1 MIISNYNREFS
12 NPVYHSLYDTAQRA
26 GYDYSAGPDQPVVS
40 HLARLT
46 EMVARTVL
54 SLATTSPPPSPSTTL
69 ADPSLILELLHCYG
83 VTSNCSKFYEA
94 SEPDNYPWVLP
105 PEKRGRTPFPQY
117 VGVRSSFHT
126 LMTKLML
133 QYLTG
138 TPVDT
143 EPEMQEDTDQGTVKD
158 EMNSEA
164 VKRCRDKNSDQNIY
178 RYCVR
183 VLVGFRIAFIV

>member
-1 MIISNYNREFS
+1 MILVTPCLFQIGVIISNYNREFS
-12 NPVYHSLYDTAQRA
+12 NSVYHSVYDTAQRA
-26 GYDYSAGPDQPVVS
+26 GYDYSAGPSQPVVS
-40 HLARLT
+40 HLARLS

-54 SLATTSPPPSPSTTL
+54 SLATLGPSPPPGSL
-69 ADPSLILELLHCYG
+69 ADPSLILELLQCYG

-143 EPEMQEDTDQGTVKD
+143 ELQGDPDHGTLKD
-158 EMNSEA
+158 EINTEE

-178 RYCVR
+178 R
-183 VLVGFRIAFIV
+183 LV

>member
-1 MIISNYNREFS
+1 MILSNYNLEFS
-12 NPVYHSLYDTAQRA
+12 DPLYHSVYDTAQRA
-26 GYDYSAGPDQPVVS
+26 GYNYSSGPSQPLVRQ
-40 HLARLT
+40 LARLT
-46 EMVARTVL
+46 DLVARTVL
-54 SLATTSPPPSPSTTL
+54 SLATTSQAPGEASL
-69 ADPSLILELLHCYG
+69 ADPELILELLQCYG

-94 SEPDNYPWVLP
+94 SELDNYPWVLA

-143 EPEMQEDTDQGTVKD
+143 EPSTTVTDEEKAGEM
-158 EMNSEA
+158 
-164 VKRCRDKNSDQNIY
+164 KRCRDRNSDQNIY
-178 RYCVR
+178 R
-183 VLVGFRIAFIV
+183 LV

>member
-1 MIISNYNREFS
+1 MPSVIISNYNREFS
-12 NPVYHSLYDTAQRA
+12 NPVYHSVYDTAQRA
-26 GYDYSAGPDQPVVS
+26 GYDYSAGPSQPVVS
-40 HLARLT
+40 QLARLT

-54 SLATTSPPPSPSTTL
+54 SLATRDPSPPPGTL
-69 ADPSLILELLHCYG
+69 ADPSLILELLNCYG

-105 PEKRGRTPFPQY
+105 PVKRGRTPFPQY

-138 TPVDT
+138 TP
-143 EPEMQEDTDQGTVKD
+143 EDREQQGDPDLGTLKD
-158 EMNSEA
+158 EINAEE

-178 RYCVR
+178 RSV
-183 VLVGFRIAFIV
+183 